1 MSKDFVPFTAATPGG
16 SRTGG
21 VSRTEVVAGAQ
32 STVPFRP
39 LSQAQPPP
47 PASDARGEPTISLER
62 DGGRVTRIKVRCPC
76 GNVFELACDYS
87 ETRSDAAGGGVPG
100 GSGAVPPCQPA

>member
-1 MSKDFVPFTAATPGG
+1 MSKDFVPFTASMPGG
-16 SRTGG
+16 
-21 VSRTEVVAGAQ
+21 SRTEVVAGAQ

-47 PASDARGEPTISLER
+47 AASDAGGEPTISLER
-62 DGGRVTRIKVRCPC
+62 EGGRVTRIKVRCPC

-87 ETRSDAAGGGVPG
+87 ETQGDAAGGGVPG
-100 GSGAVPPCQPA
+100 GSGAVPSCQPA